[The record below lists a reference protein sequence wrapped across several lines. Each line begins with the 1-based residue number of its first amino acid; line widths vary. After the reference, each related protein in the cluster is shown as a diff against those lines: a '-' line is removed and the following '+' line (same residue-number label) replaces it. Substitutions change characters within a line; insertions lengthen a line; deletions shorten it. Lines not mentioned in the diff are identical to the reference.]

1 MEAWEREEVLSRMHE
16 FGVDNVRGWMYTFK
30 TMPMEHKLSAF
41 DQVCEMLDLCR
52 KCGRN
57 DHFVRDCTAL
67 STDLWACGLEL
78 RVMHDQAAVDE
89 SERRVAEARRIMAEA
104 TAAVTRVLA
113 GE

>member
-1 MEAWEREEVLSRMHE
+1 MEAWEREEVLTRMHE

-78 RVMHDQAAVDE
+78 RVMHDQAE
-89 SERRVAEARRIMAEA
+89 SERRIAEAKRIMAEA
-104 TAAVTRVLA
+104 SAAAARVLA